1 MYLYIRV
8 LQKYHYHHIAG
19 NARTPGL
26 SFQLEFIMLEHSKY
40 YQKKTSLKIE
50 RLFGD
55 TFATTINVQWFEN
68 WLFLN
73 RLYWRWTRFS
83 VENRT
88 CLIWT

>member
-40 YQKKTSLKIE
+40 YQKKTSL
-50 RLFGD
+50 
-55 TFATTINVQWFEN
+55 
-68 WLFLN
+68 
-73 RLYWRWTRFS
+73 
-83 VENRT
+83 
-88 CLIWT
+88 

>member
-40 YQKKTSLKIE
+40 YQKKTCFAHAEIKMGVL
-50 RLFGD
+50 RLPFK
-55 TFATTINVQWFEN
+55 
-68 WLFLN
+68 L
-73 RLYWRWTRFS
+73 S
-83 VENRT
+83 VYLEIP
-88 CLIWT
+88 LLQP